1 MSNGK
6 AYEGMPSD
14 HINDFHTHK
23 LFTEAR
29 YNVTSFYLCWGASQL
44 SLLGRKHCKSFLT
57 LGSWKVVWHFT
68 WSLVL
73 GKKRC
78 FDLFVTSC

>member
-29 YNVTSFYLCWGASQL
+29 YNVTTCYLCWGVSIATLTSVGEEALQVFSYTGKL
-44 SLLGRKHCKSFLT
+44 ESGLALHLVSCAWEKALL
-57 LGSWKVVWHFT
+57 
-68 WSLVL
+68 
-73 GKKRC
+73 
-78 FDLFVTSC
+78 